1 VPTKIDRNAPP
12 SLIKTSPVEATVKPP
27 PSSTTPAAAGST
39 KWSDSRPQ
47 PGHQPPGARIPS
59 TATPAALWGAPAD
72 SDAAKIAAIKTAMA
86 TQPQAELAKTLAEAS
101 KASPHAYRTALRDT
115 LEGHLKDASKLQRHL
130 TLLDLD
136 GDGQVTMKE
145 NYKSLRQLG
154 MSPPKAILIGGASQL
169 ALIFSTRESF
179 GTSIPIKNGDKGQ
192 HESVHTGGMDPE
204 VDLTKKLDE
213 MMKEDQNGDGYLDMG
228 EIGNLI
234 DKRAELSSSN
244 KIAKALVKAANKAE
258 FAALFSLVGGKMNRD
273 DLKDFY
279 TGSLFFSLLPPDAL
293 AQRLTLL
300 RDN

>member
-1 VPTKIDRNAPP
+1 VPIKIDRKP
-12 SLIKTSPVEATVKPP
+12 SPALSKSSPVEATVKPVEVST
-27 PSSTTPAAAGST
+27 SSSAAVST
-39 KWSDSRPQ
+39 KWSDTRPQ
-47 PGHQPPGARIPS
+47 PGHQPPGAPLPS
-59 TATPAALWGAPAD
+59 TVSPAALWGTPAD
-72 SDAAKIAAIKTAMA
+72 PDAAKIATLKTAMA

-115 LEGHLKDASKLQRHL
+115 LEVHLKDASKLQRHL

-136 GDGQVTMKE
+136 GDGEVTMKE

-154 MSPPKAILIGGASQL
+154 MSPAKAIAIGGASQL
-169 ALIFSTRESF
+169 ALILSTRDSI
-179 GTSIPIKNGDKGQ
+179 GTTIPIKHADKGM
-192 HESVHTGGMDPE
+192 HESVHTGGMDAE
-204 VDLTKKLDE
+204 QDLTKKLDE
-213 MMKEDQNGDGYLDMG
+213 MMKEDQNGDGYLDMN
-228 EIGNLI
+228 EIGHLL
-234 DKRAELSSSN
+234 DKRAEASSAN
-244 KIAKALVKAANKAE
+244 KIAKILVKAANKGE